1 MTAIDDFVEK
11 YESRIDKIKSR
22 PVRDAVR
29 GFISAMDIF
38 GFFFER
44 IRKQKDWY
52 EKSPTEFYSINGKSS
67 AHYFQDAEGKY
78 CKEWARLIPNLAGVA
93 LGASFSVMACDYV
106 PWIATGAADL
116 VNLYLKKKEK
126 KRKDL

>member
-44 IRKQKDWY
+44 IRKKEDWY
-52 EKSPTEFYSINGKSS
+52 RRLPMEFYSINGKSS
-67 AHYFQDAEGKY
+67 AHYFQDVEGKH
-78 CKEWARLIPNLAGVA
+78 CKERARLIPNLAGVA
-93 LGASFSVMACDYV
+93 LGAYFSVMAANYA
-106 PWIATGAADL
+106 PWLAIGAVDL
-116 VNLYLKKKEK
+116 ANLYLKKKEK